1 MPLFGTSGIRGVVG
15 QDLTTDMCREVA
27 QALGT
32 ILPVGARVCLATDT
46 RVSGEA
52 LKNAI
57 FSGLL
62 SCGIEITDLGML
74 PTPALALLTR
84 EWGFD
89 SGIMVTASHNPPEYN
104 GIKLFNKDSVG
115 YSQDQEQQI
124 EKIYRHKEF
133 RTGYQGVLRQGQ
145 GMRETYLRFIQD
157 RLPGKGLNSD
167 LKLVVD
173 PGNGAASG
181 FVSELFIELGL
192 KVVPV
197 NDTPD
202 GLFPG
207 RNPEPRE
214 DTLSGT
220 VQFLREM
227 NADLAAC
234 FDGDADRVV
243 FCDKEGFWGFN
254 EPTAFI
260 SRLVAEGSGKK
271 KVASTV
277 EAGRLLDFAVKD
289 LGVDVVRGKVGDVH
303 LAYLTREIGAA
314 IGTEQVGV
322 YIIPEAGYYPDSIFA
337 CLTLLSR
344 IREAAEVRD
353 FFRQLPRLFF
363 DKRKVPCPNHL
374 KEAVMK
380 EVEEKAGLFGAEEVN
395 SLDGV
400 RLEFEDSWMLIRAS
414 GTEPAIRV
422 IAESMSS
429 SRARDLLNRGV
440 QTVQPLVQKGG

>member
-15 QDLTTDMCREVA
+15 QDLTTDMCWEVA

-32 ILPVGARVCLATDT
+32 TLPVGARVCLATDT

-124 EKIYRHKEF
+124 EKTYRHKEF
-133 RTGYQGVLRQGQ
+133 RTGYQGVLCQGQ

-167 LKLVVD
+167 LKLIVD

-181 FVSELFIELGL
+181 FVSELFIDLGL
-192 KVVPV
+192 QVIPV

-207 RNPEPRE
+207 RSPEPSE

-243 FCDKEGFWGFN
+243 FCDKKGFWGFN

-289 LGVDVVRGKVGDVH
+289 LGVEVVRGKVGDVH
-303 LAYLTREIGAA
+303 LAYLTRETGAA

-380 EVEEKAGLFGAEEVN
+380 EVEQKAGLFRAEEVN

-400 RLEFEDSWMLIRAS
+400 RLDFEDSWMLIRAS

-429 SRARDLLNRGV
+429 SRARNLLNKGI

>member
-157 RLPGKGLNSD
+157 RLPAKGLNSD

-192 KVVPV
+192 QIIPV

-207 RNPEPRE
+207 RSPEPRE

-303 LAYLTREIGAA
+303 LAYLTRETGAA

-344 IREAAEVRD
+344 IREVAEVRD

-400 RLEFEDSWMLIRAS
+400 RLDFEDSWMLIRAS